1 LRDPRGSVS
10 PVHAEKADIK
20 DRAFTLDLRKSSGS
34 RDLDAL
40 VAQQEAQKTPVDKS
54 KSASKASFQGDK
66 TTPYKEDRGRAHKT
80 FAPEFRS
87 MIQSPGSLGD
97 LTHLNADL
105 TKRMPRNGS
114 FDAEFKKIGKETSN
128 VLYDIILHRTE
139 VASGAGAKTKGKIL
153 INSYLGNKNSG
164 VKLFIFFK

>member
-1 LRDPRGSVS
+1 MRDPRGSVS

-34 RDLDAL
+34 RDLDTL
-40 VAQQEAQKTPVDKS
+40 IAQHEAQRTPIDKS

-66 TTPYKEDRGRAHKT
+66 HTPHKEDRGRAHKT
-80 FAPEFRS
+80 FAS
-87 MIQSPGSLGD
+87 VIGTPGSIGELS
-97 LTHLNADL
+97 HLNADL

-114 FDAEFKKIGKETSN
+114 FDSEFKKVGKETSN

-153 INSYLGNKNSG
+153 INSYLGKVG
-164 VKLFIFFK
+164 LRAKLLIFK